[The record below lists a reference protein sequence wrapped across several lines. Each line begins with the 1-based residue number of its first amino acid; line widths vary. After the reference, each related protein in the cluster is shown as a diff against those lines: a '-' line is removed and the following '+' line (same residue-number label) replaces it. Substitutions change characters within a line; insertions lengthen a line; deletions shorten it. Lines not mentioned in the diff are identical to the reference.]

1 MKFFKEEIEQRKT
14 VQKKLSFAFL
24 SLSMDKIGNDYCVQ
38 IRGGDKPH
46 IGCAVLSVP
55 RPSLKDATK
64 QSVTSSV
71 LNQIGHKDEQIC
83 RYVAEK
89 IAREKET
96 VTLCTGGFHVDDI
109 TREQIEEV
117 MEAVKELTQ
126 ELLFLRV

>member
-1 MKFFKEEIEQRKT
+1 MEFFKEEIEKRKT
-14 VQKKLSFAFL
+14 VQKQLSFSFL
-24 SLSMDKIGNDYCVQ
+24 YLSMDKIGDDYCVQ
-38 IRGGDKPH
+38 IRGGDRPH

-89 IAREKET
+89 IARKKGA
-96 VTLCTGGFHVDDI
+96 VTLCTGGFHIDDI
-109 TREQIEEV
+109 TGEQIEEV
-117 MEAVKELTQ
+117 IEAVRELTQ
-126 ELLFLRV
+126 ALLV